1 MVSCNEKQIMNPSIS
16 VKYPVTDEDTISD
29 NYHGRKVS
37 DKYRWLEDDHAPKT
51 KEWVEEQNKVTF
63 DYLSKI
69 PYRNKIK
76 TRLEKLWNYEKFS
89 SPLREGNKYYY
100 FKNNGLQNQSV
111 LYSTVDLINEGEV
124 VLDPNLLS
132 KDGTSALGGFDFSKD
147 GKLMAYMINEAGSD
161 WATIQIMDVGT
172 KNILKDKLSWVKF
185 SGISWKDDGFYYSR
199 YPDSKTGSKLTNK
212 NEFHSLYY
220 HKIGT
225 DQKDD
230 KLIYVDN
237 KHPQRNVYGMTT
249 EDERYLAI
257 AASES
262 TSGNTLKIID
272 LKNKD
277 GKPISIVEDFANDY
291 NVVESDE
298 NYVYILTNSGAPK
311 NKLIKVDI
319 AKPTKENWQDVI
331 PESNDPLS
339 SITFAGG
346 KIFANYMHNACS
358 KIKVFD
364 LNGKFIKDLELPGIG
379 SSGGINGKKEDKE
392 AFFSYTSFTQPNT
405 IYTLNTES
413 LESKIFKAPKLDFD
427 VSQYKTKQE
436 WFTSKDGTKIP
447 IFITMKKGTKLN
459 GDNPAMLYGYGGFD
473 ISITPSFSIS
483 KLPLLE
489 QGGIY
494 AVANI
499 RGGGEF
505 GKDWHKAGT
514 LEKKQNVFDDFIAAA
529 EYLISKKYTNNKKLA
544 IQGGSNGGLLV
555 GACMTQRP
563 DLYAVAFPAVGV
575 LDMLRYHNFTIG
587 WAWATDYGRSD
598 DPKMFP
604 YLIKYSPLHNIKQTE
619 YPATLITT
627 ADHDDRVVPA
637 HSFKF
642 AAELQ
647 KNQKGN
653 KPALIRI
660 ETSAGHGAGKPTG
673 KLIEESADILSFLFY
688 NTNSNY
694 SDNHHN

>member
-1 MVSCNEKQIMNPSIS
+1 MVSCNEKQILNPSIS

-29 NYHGRKVS
+29 NYHGTKVS

-111 LYSTVDLINEGEV
+111 LYGTVDLLKEGEV

-319 AKPTKENWQDVI
+319 AKPKKENWQDVI
-331 PESNDPLS
+331 PESNEPLS

-392 AFFSYTSFTQPNT
+392 AFFSFTSFTQPNT

-427 VSQYKTKQE
+427 VSQYETKQE

-459 GDNPAMLYGYGGFD
+459 GNNPAMLYGYGGFD
-473 ISITPSFSIS
+473 VSITPSFSIS

-604 YLIKYSPLHNIKQTE
+604 YLIKYSPLHNIRQTE